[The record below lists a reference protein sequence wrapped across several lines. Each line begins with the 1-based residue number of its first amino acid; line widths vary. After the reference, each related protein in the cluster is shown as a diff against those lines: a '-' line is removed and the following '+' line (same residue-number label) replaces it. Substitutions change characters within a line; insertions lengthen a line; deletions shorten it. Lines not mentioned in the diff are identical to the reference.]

1 MAAEPEIEETP
12 AAEPTA
18 VSEVVNTLPVPTET
32 VTTEGRILAKESSQ
46 RQGKALPWL
55 VGALVLLIIAAGI
68 YLIIRKNRVISEE
81 DK

>member
-1 MAAEPEIEETP
+1 MGET
-12 AAEPTA
+12 ATAEPTA

-32 VTTEGRILAKESSQ
+32 ASTEGRILAKDQSASQ
-46 RQGKALPWL
+46 GRALPW
-55 VGALVLLIIAAGI
+55 VIGAVVLLIIAAGI